1 MAFVPSAVPC
11 LSASRSAF
19 VCTKPATATAA
30 VGLHAAAAAGRSRR
44 TAAAQTPRMV
54 AVPLLGEVEPLS
66 LVLTAAEVAVAVA
79 VGSVIVK
86 FGAGLISA
94 VSAPPPAD
102 TADSRRSAAAAND
115 GVLGLTTLKPE
126 VKKRVSVAMKTSK
139 PTPRDTTAQSLA
151 ALEAQAQSMFP
162 KE

>member
-11 LSASRSAF
+11 LPASRSAF
-19 VCTKPATATAA
+19 VCTKPA
-30 VGLHAAAAAGRSRR
+30 AAAAAATLPAAAARSRR
-44 TAAAQTPRMV
+44 TAIAAAPQMV
-54 AVPLLGEVEPLS
+54 AVPLLGEMEPLS

-79 VGSVIVK
+79 VGSIIFK
-86 FGAGLISA
+86 FGAGLVSA
-94 VSAPPPAD
+94 VSAPPPED
-102 TADSRRSAAAAND
+102 TADKRRQAAAASD